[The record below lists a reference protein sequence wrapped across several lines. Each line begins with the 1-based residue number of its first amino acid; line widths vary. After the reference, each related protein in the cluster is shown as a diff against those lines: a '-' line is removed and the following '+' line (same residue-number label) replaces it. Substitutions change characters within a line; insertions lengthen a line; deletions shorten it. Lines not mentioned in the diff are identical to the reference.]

1 MKIEITKKHIGI
13 CAVVG
18 VIGAIG
24 ALIGTTIA
32 ALNEAENAKERVAAL
47 QEEQRAQMKT
57 INKMVGAVDNA
68 IDEVAANVVVDIP
81 EKIIKD
87 AMKKAAERH
96 AGIAAQKAV
105 MDASDIIDKRVAGVV
120 DMVSDKLEAKIEAEM
135 RKQYQ
140 RKFRLIDPQKVV
152 NDMIADTKKD
162 LDARVEEEMN
172 RVTTSITNQINQHTQ
187 FIKSLNDK
195 LTTTI

>member
-1 MKIEITKKHIGI
+1 MKIEITKKQFGI

-105 MDASDIIDKRVAGVV
+105 MDASDIIDKRVTGAV